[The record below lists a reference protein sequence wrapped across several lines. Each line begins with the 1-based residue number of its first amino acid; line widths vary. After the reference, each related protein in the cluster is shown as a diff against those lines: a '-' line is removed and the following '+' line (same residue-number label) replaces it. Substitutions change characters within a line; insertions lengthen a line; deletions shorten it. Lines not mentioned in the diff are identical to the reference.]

1 MWSLYHQVKVILS
14 IMFWEVTIDIV
25 KSGLKTSLARTESI
39 ENYYIM
45 SVPQRSGR
53 VLPAVEVSLFTG
65 WKISWTVSLCGFV
78 SWKPW
83 LDRWD
88 LLLGWNQDRSPF
100 HSCFNADSERT
111 FRPSKGFILTWGPV
125 FARKFWFLWWQ
136 WCLTAHIATM
146 SRLLLSNFLQ

>member
-1 MWSLYHQVKVILS
+1 MKVILS

-65 WKISWTVSLCGFV
+65 
-78 SWKPW
+78 
-83 LDRWD
+83 
-88 LLLGWNQDRSPF
+88 
-100 HSCFNADSERT
+100 
-111 FRPSKGFILTWGPV
+111 
-125 FARKFWFLWWQ
+125 
-136 WCLTAHIATM
+136 
-146 SRLLLSNFLQ
+146 